1 MDENR
6 VLEKFR
12 RQKIITIAQLIEL
25 LKCSVITARR
35 RLKKW
40 QSYTSINKNGRYYT
54 LPQIPVFDE
63 NGLWKYRT
71 VLFSKHGNL
80 KQTIV
85 ALVTGSEEGLS
96 AVEIA
101 EFVDLAPNS
110 SFLSRFKSVPGV
122 RREKHQGRFIY
133 LSDHPEI
140 YSRQKQTR
148 ATGLGAVGFPS
159 GTVAVEILVHL
170 IKHPDISIEQLSAKV
185 SKPGKQVGS
194 GTIRKFLQFHNLLK
208 KTSVIRP

>member
-1 MDENR
+1 
-6 VLEKFR
+6 
-12 RQKIITIAQLIEL
+12 
-25 LKCSVITARR
+25 VITARR

-40 QSYTSINKNGRYYT
+40 QSYTSINNNGRYYT
-54 LPQIPVFDE
+54 LPQIAVFDE
-63 NGLWKYRT
+63 NGLWKHKT

-85 ALVTGSEEGLS
+85 ALITESEKGLS

-101 EFVDLAPNS
+101 EFVDLVPNS

-140 YSRQKQTR
+140 YSRQVQTR
-148 ATGLGAVGFPS
+148 TTGQTAAGFPS
-159 GTVAVEILVHL
+159 DSEAVEILVHL
-170 IKHPDISIEQLSAKV
+170 IKYPDIGIEQLVAKA
-185 SKPGKQVGS
+185 SKPGKQVGPAM
-194 GTIRKFLQFHNLLK
+194 IRRFLRFHDLLK
-208 KTSVIRP
+208 KTSATGR

>member
-12 RQKIITIAQLIEL
+12 KQKIITIGQLVEW
-25 LKCSVITARR
+25 LKCSMITARR

-40 QSYTSINKNGRYYT
+40 QSHTSINNNGRYYT
-54 LPQIPVFDE
+54 LPQIPLFDE
-63 NGLWKYRT
+63 NGLWKYRR

-85 ALVTGSEEGLS
+85 ALIAASETGLS
-96 AVEIA
+96 AIEIA
-101 EFVDLAPNS
+101 EFVDLVPNS
-110 SFLSRFKSVPGV
+110 SLFSRLKYVPGI

-133 LSDHPEI
+133 FSDHAEI
-140 YSRQKQTR
+140 YSRQMQTR
-148 ATGLGAVGFPS
+148 AVGQATVGFPS
-159 GTVAVEILVHL
+159 DSEAVEILVHL
-170 IKHPDISIEQLSAKV
+170 IKHPGISIEQLSAKV
-185 SKPGKQVGS
+185 SKSGKQVGP
-194 GTIRKFLQFHNLLK
+194 GTIRKFLQLHNLLK